1 MVRGSGNPKI
11 PLILIRPYSFSCTG
25 SESSEPYY
33 SPAPQTSPFSQRGS
47 SIPETLSPPLSPPGV
62 VPRGPQRNMAKQ
74 AALKLV
80 TSFGD
85 SKDKKAKYFGAD
97 GNKTPMNNIG
107 VTPIAESALS
117 PSGGDQTAFFRGQK
131 STFNTPATARTATP
145 GGFSRARLPSIGEM
159 PTDVIPLVKST
170 HGPASVSSV
179 SEDSSSEYDYPK
191 KTHSRKS
198 SQPETLQLHAA
209 TFQPGSRATTASP
222 MLQKNMNERA
232 QNPLPPP
239 SVNAFSQINEAVR
252 HRNGSRD
259 RKPTEL
265 QLQWPPINDILTG
278 DYMTTPELSAN
289 SSRHRTPTARSM
301 TGSVTGSA
309 SSASVSGR
317 RSPTASERSH
327 KSHGHTTPLTG
338 RSLDPYLS
346 SLEAAQSTV
355 RPKQR
360 TRQPSREQADGK
372 SQRGRS
378 SSRKPKA
385 REPSEERGRSAV
397 RYVKS
402 GKRSP
407 TSPIPMSPD
416 ELREIGYDDD
426 QSETTSNSGIRKAK
440 VRDTS
445 AATVKLR
452 SRQASRVRRVSPEPL
467 KIHTSG
473 RTESKSRTAS
483 GRSSPDPAYPHG
495 ERGRSKLRDGSG
507 MRSPSSP
514 LPMSPGAA
522 MFDKYNPDPEI
533 GNELKAAQTDQEHF
547 RSRHRS
553 ASRQRGSSAVR
564 HISPKRREPSRTR
577 LGSAQDGNE
586 EPKRAPRAASQ
597 GRAAADLK
605 AGDLSKIKL
614 ERQRKKESAARELEE
629 RRRSLTRRP
638 SAPPITH
645 PEELSPVV
653 FRPSSRV
660 ELKSAS
666 YSPAQLPVRS
676 QTVSPESMRTA
687 DVNRSS
693 SMQIGL
699 PATPRAM
706 QHPKFDPDN
715 KDIPDVPQIP
725 DSYSPAPQ
733 LMTASLDKI
742 TTIDLLPKTTFAPLP
757 KTTYQA
763 APRHIPPRSM
773 SAPIP
778 EEPMSPHALPAT
790 LPTHPAFH
798 AALPPSNRRPVNEQS
813 SQLTRKIMPGE
824 SGPGT
829 IGYEA
834 RNNVPTYAAPMVMGG
849 IEETLAASTFSN
861 ENPLPPPPPAPPIL
875 KELQHLVMPPPPPPA
890 PLYCGQ
896 GSPPAQSA
904 VIEIVMDEEAAAP
917 TRTTPPQEVTGHQGM
932 GHARGRSQNDNSISG
947 RLSRATERM
956 RSASRG
962 APPQLSRTKSPPVSP
977 PMVSAPYES
986 IPTAKWVL
994 DQMQNRAGYQAAAPP
1009 LTSERHPREVKA
1021 EMMEGGMI

>member
-1 MVRGSGNPKI
+1 M
-11 PLILIRPYSFSCTG
+11 
-25 SESSEPYY
+25 
-33 SPAPQTSPFSQRGS
+33 
-47 SIPETLSPPLSPPGV
+47 LSPPLSPPGV

-85 SKDKKAKYFGAD
+85 AKDKKAKYFGAD
-97 GNKTPMNNIG
+97 GDKTPMNNFG

-117 PSGGDQTAFFRGQK
+117 PSGGDQTAFFRGKK
-131 STFNTPATARTATP
+131 STFNTPATARAATP
-145 GGFSRARLPSIGEM
+145 GGFARARLPSIGEM
-159 PTDVIPLVKST
+159 PTDVTPVIKRSR
-170 HGPASVSSV
+170 GPASVSSV
-179 SEDSSSEYDYPK
+179 SEDSSSEYDYPRK
-191 KTHSRKS
+191 AHSRKS
-198 SQPETLQLHAA
+198 SQPETLQLSAA
-209 TFQPGSRATTASP
+209 TFQPGSRAATASP
-222 MLQKNMNERA
+222 MMQRNMNDRA
-232 QNPLPPP
+232 ANPLPPP
-239 SVNAFSQINEAVR
+239 SADAFTRTKAAER

-259 RKPTEL
+259 RKPTDL
-265 QLQWPPINDILTG
+265 QLQWPPMNDIITG
-278 DYMTTPELSAN
+278 DYMTTPELSAT
-289 SSRHRTPTARSM
+289 SSRHRTPTARSVA
-301 TGSVTGSA
+301 GSVAG
-309 SSASVSGR
+309 SVSSISLSGFSR
-317 RSPTASERSH
+317 RSPTASEQSY
-327 KSHGHTTPLTG
+327 KSHGLATPLTG

-355 RPKQR
+355 KPKQR
-360 TRQPSREQADGK
+360 TRQPSREPGDGK
-372 SQRGRS
+372 YRRGRS

-407 TSPIPMSPD
+407 TSPVPMSPD

-426 QSETTSNSGIRKAK
+426 QSETASTRGIRKPKA
-440 VRDTS
+440 RDAS

-467 KIHTSG
+467 RINTSG

-483 GRSSPDPAYPHG
+483 RRTSPDPVYGHG
-495 ERGRSKLRDGSG
+495 ERGRSTIRDGSG

-514 LPMSPGAA
+514 LPMSPGAD
-522 MFDKYNPDPEI
+522 MFDKFNRDLDSDED
-533 GNELKAAQTDQEHF
+533 ELRATQADQENF
-547 RSRHRS
+547 RFRHRS
-553 ASRQRGSSAVR
+553 VSRPRGTSAVR

-577 LGSAQDGNE
+577 LGNAQDGIE
-586 EPKRAPRAASQ
+586 EPRRAPRAASQ
-597 GRAAADLK
+597 SRAATDLK

-614 ERQRKKESAARELEE
+614 ERQRKKDSAAKELQE

-645 PEELSPVV
+645 PEELSPMV
-653 FRPSSRV
+653 FRPASRS
-660 ELKSAS
+660 ELKSTS
-666 YSPAQLPVRS
+666 YSPAQLPTRS
-676 QTVSPESMRTA
+676 QTVSPESMRMA
-687 DVNRSS
+687 DASRSS
-693 SMQIGL
+693 GVQIGL

-706 QHPKFDPDN
+706 QHPKFDPEN
-715 KDIPDVPQIP
+715 KDIPEVPQIP
-725 DSYSPAPQ
+725 DSYTPAPQ
-733 LMTASLDKI
+733 VMMGSLDEI
-742 TTIDLLPKTTFAPLP
+742 ANTDLLPKTTFAPLP

-778 EEPMSPHALPAT
+778 EEPMSPQPLPAT

-813 SQLTRKIMPGE
+813 TQSARKINPGE

-834 RNNVPTYAAPMVMGG
+834 RNNVPTYAAAPMVMGG

-861 ENPLPPPPPAPPIL
+861 DNLVPPPPPPAPAPPIL
-875 KELQHLVMPPPPPPA
+875 KELQHLAMPPPPPPA
-890 PLYCGQ
+890 PLYRGQ

-904 VIEIVMDEEAAAP
+904 VIEIVMDDEAAAP
-917 TRTTPPQEVTGHQGM
+917 TRTAPPQDATGHQGM

-962 APPQLSRTKSPPVSP
+962 PPPQLSRTKSPPVSP
-977 PMVSAPYES
+977 PMMTAPYES

-994 DQMQNRAGYQAAAPP
+994 DQIQNRAVYQAAASPP
-1009 LTSERHPREVKA
+1009 TTERHPRDVKA
-1021 EMMEGGMI
+1021 DMMEGGMI